1 MRKLLIADDDPGFR
15 DYVATVAEEMG
26 YAIHAVED
34 GRGIQEACLAFG
46 PDVILVDMVMPGVD
60 GIEAIK
66 NLSTTVTDARIILVS
81 GHSATYLNA
90 ARAIAS
96 ASGVE
101 DIKIAE
107 KPFGLSELREMLA

>member
-1 MRKLLIADDDPGFR
+1 
-15 DYVATVAEEMG
+15 MG
-26 YAIHAVED
+26 YKTHSVGD
-34 GRGIQEACLAFG
+34 GRGIEEACLGFG
-46 PDVILVDMVMPGVD
+46 PDVVLVDMVMPGVD
-60 GIEAIK
+60 GIEAIR
-66 NLSTTVTDARIILVS
+66 NLTASGTDVRIILVS

-107 KPFGLSELREMLA
+107 KPFGLSQLREMLT